1 MCIRGEMSDVP
12 AHPDLMCLSSPDP
25 WALHHLARRYRIA
38 PQASYEEALFGAS
51 QPRQIAVDGFL
62 PPTCEPMVATL
73 LGITESALQ
82 ACLLASYPEPDEPVG
97 LDGIRAALEGIEDP
111 GSIVP
116 DWPPGIPPA
125 DLVLTTI
132 PVPPRSPALPP
143 FGPPIPD
150 DAGWALVAV
159 MQVQAR
165 IKRLRELN
173 APSSLLHNEAM
184 LLRDAVTSFLRTA
197 SPDSPRPESS
207 VYLYDV
213 QRRQYR
219 GAEPQDLLPTPPSL
233 RGACSR
239 DERPE
244 PAVPV
249 DVLWADDHVVIV
261 YPWAMVHLSTDGH
274 VHNLVPMSSRQVAG
288 VSADGR
294 YVWLAP
300 HEPVPHSHVYDFC
313 ERQFVVG
320 SWPEGIVGR
329 VFAAGPEH
337 SGTSLVDFRHART
350 IRFPAGTML
359 EGHVLSPPTGRVKY
373 SPEGD
378 LAWPCVTPGSD
389 VVGIID
395 TVAARPIARL
405 ATGRVNSATLHRP
418 GVSGTRCR
426 ALVRIHQNVLRLFYR
441 GRIIDNGKEAS
452 RVTAPKGSCVSF
464 ARGGQGLVFATRDR
478 LDLVELDSQ
487 GARRSTRSLDLRP
500 LHPELA
506 LPWDHQLG
514 LAAFSPGAVEEAEGA
529 TMHDVMRSFGT
540 VEAVRNASPEDLLD
554 RVTSSYREGFAGVPS
569 WDLESARLLL
579 ACLEDLPRAPVHLP
593 TLAR

>member
-1 MCIRGEMSDVP
+1 MADVP
-12 AHPDLMCLSSPDP
+12 AHPDLMCFSSPDP
-25 WALHHLARRYRIA
+25 WALHQLARRYRIA

-51 QPRQIAVDGFL
+51 QPRQISVDGFL
-62 PPTCEPMVATL
+62 PLPCEPIVAKL
-73 LGITESALQ
+73 LGMTEGALQ
-82 ACLLASYPEPDEPVG
+82 ACLLASYPEPDDPAAPVG

-150 DAGWALVAV
+150 DAGWTLVAV
-159 MQVQAR
+159 MQAQAR

-197 SPDSPRPESS
+197 SADVPCREAS
-207 VYLYDV
+207 VHLYDV
-213 QRRQYR
+213 EQRRYR
-219 GAEPQDLLPTPPSL
+219 AAEPRDLRPTAPSL

-239 DERPE
+239 DRRPDPE
-244 PAVPV
+244 VPE
-249 DVLWADDHVVIV
+249 DVLWADEHVLLV
-261 YPWAMVHLSTDGH
+261 YPWAIVHLSAGGQ
-274 VHNLVPMSSRQVAG
+274 VRNLVPMSSRQVAG

-300 HEPVPHSHVYDFC
+300 HEPVPRSHVYDLF
-313 ERQFVVG
+313 EGRFVVG
-320 SWPEGIVGR
+320 FWPEGIVGR
-329 VFAAGPEH
+329 AFAAGPEH
-337 SGTSLVDFRHART
+337 SGTSLVDFRRART
-350 IRFPAGTML
+350 VRFPAASML
-359 EGHVLSPPTGRVKY
+359 QDRVLSPPTGKVQY

-405 ATGRVNSATLHRP
+405 ATGRVDSATLHRP

-426 ALVRIHQNVLRLFYR
+426 ALVRIHQNALRLFYR
-441 GRIIDNGKEAS
+441 GRIIDNGKEVS
-452 RVTAPKGSCVSF
+452 KVPAPKGSCVSF
-464 ARGGQGLVFATRDR
+464 ARGGRGLVFATRDR
-478 LDLVELDSQ
+478 LDLVDLDRQ

-514 LAAFSPGAVEEAEGA
+514 LVAFSAGAVEEADGA

-540 VEAVRNASPEDLLD
+540 VEAVRNASPEELLD

-579 ACLEDLPRAPVHLP
+579 ACLEDLPRAPEHLP